1 VTAAKTTYVTT
12 GMSMRVL
19 GEHDEVDLGLLPET
33 TQSLV
38 LHAGDELRLTRD
50 CSPADA
56 GASGV
61 PGIGCTLPEV
71 FDNASPG
78 DEIFFDDG
86 KIGGVVV

>member
-1 VTAAKTTYVTT
+1 LVTAAKTTYVTT

-38 LHAGDELRLTRD
+38 LHAG
-50 CSPADA
+50 
-56 GASGV
+56 ASGV

-86 KIGGVVV
+86 KIGGVVVAVAP